1 MLILIYDSESFI
13 CLDMILLC
21 VDHWVNLDEEFQVEL
36 VEFIHKLFLR
46 PGALPSNLDDSCF
59 GMSCFEPFKRLKS
72 GLAYHFNVNESKISL
87 FWENNELQDEET
99 PEDIGMEIGI
109 VKREELHIH
118 IDGYEIE
125 N

>member
-1 MLILIYDSESFI
+1 
-13 CLDMILLC
+13 MILLC
-21 VDHWVNLDEEFQVEL
+21 IDHWVNLHEAFQEEII
-36 VEFIHKLFLR
+36 EFIHKLFLR
-46 PGALPSNLDDSCF
+46 PGASPSNLDDCCF
-59 GMSCFEPFKRLKS
+59 GMSCFEPFKQLRS

-87 FWENNELQDEET
+87 FWEDYELQDEET

-118 IDGYEIE
+118 IDGYDIE